1 MRQGARVNWHG
12 VCPTRLAPEPL
23 HQIEDGHPPVGSEH
37 HPWGKNGHRLAAGTP
52 GLKVAAG
59 PVAGGVG
66 VVKGGGCMA

>member
-1 MRQGARVNWHG
+1 MRQGAKVDWHG

-23 HQIEDGHPPVGSEH
+23 HEIEDGHPPVGSEH
-37 HPWGKNGHRLAAGTP
+37 HPQGKNGDL
-52 GLKVAAG
+52 LAAG